1 MTHQMRLLYYN
12 TLEERNTRPVSRAVP
27 AREVRPGMSQVTFTG
42 ERDVVAFTCTVILLS
57 GVCAPRQLALS
68 LLGRIFNSPIGSAS
82 RALVKDSG

>member
-1 MTHQMRLLYYN
+1 
-12 TLEERNTRPVSRAVP
+12 
-27 AREVRPGMSQVTFTG
+27 MSQVTFTG

-82 RALVKDSG
+82 GALVKDPG